1 MDCKE
6 EVHSDD
12 GSFELINFDDY
23 ADDMMHLNMTANVS
37 SNMDLSD
44 DGSYDFLSSKM
55 SDTLVLTKGEASNSR
70 TVSEDK
76 SCEDIIFFSFESAKR
91 DWDFEDASDLMEEE
105 VEEEEKEFSGM
116 DIPDSVDMGNIRNF
130 MTMAYKNSN
139 VDVFDPRFPDN
150 FKLKDDI
157 KIKEVAKNHIL
168 RYLPAKSLARSRLV
182 SKEWDQWISS
192 PFFAHMQSQY
202 FRKMSGFF
210 EDRNGA
216 VRFISLDI
224 SAYGVPYPSLS
235 FLPQNVF
242 IRSSSNGLLLCRAIY
257 EENEYYICNP
267 ANKEWI
273 KLPSSSYYHGR
284 EPKYVLAF
292 EPSSLDFE
300 PCYQVVCPYS
310 LPDLIKGPIVYF
322 DIYDSKTRSWRISDM
337 ICVDLDESDIKSDGV
352 FVNGVVYWETTGGA
366 LLAFDLKN
374 EIYGVQALPFAE
386 GGALSKVHGELS
398 YVKAH
403 YHPSMSICILDV
415 YGGSIMSLKNTMTFD
430 ISSYG
435 LEDGGLVDCRVLANS
450 CDDVIAVIMKKFEGP
465 NCLYVYHVKD
475 QKVEGPKFLQNSNT
489 SKLFPYVNSLVCV
502 AT

>member
-1 MDCKE
+1 M
-6 EVHSDD
+6 VHLDMK
-12 GSFELINFDDY
+12 
-23 ADDMMHLNMTANVS
+23 ADVS

-44 DGSYDFLSSKM
+44 DGSYDFLSSEM
-55 SDTLVLTKGEASNSR
+55 SDILVLTKGEASNSMI
-70 TVSEDK
+70 VSEDK
-76 SCEDIIFFSFESAKR
+76 PYEDIRSCSFESPKG
-91 DWDFEDASDLMEEE
+91 DWGFEDASDPM
-105 VEEEEKEFSGM
+105 EEEEKEEEEEDEKDFSGM
-116 DIPDSVDMGNIRNF
+116 DFPDSVDMGRNRNF
-130 MTMAYKNSN
+130 MIMACQNSN
-139 VDVFDPRFPDN
+139 FDVFDPGFPAH

-182 SKEWDQWISS
+182 SKEWDKWISS

-210 EDRNGA
+210 EDANGA
-216 VRFISLDI
+216 IRFISLDI
-224 SAYGVPYPSLS
+224 SAYGVPYPSLR

-242 IRSSSNGLLLCRAIY
+242 IRSSCNGLLLCGAFD
-257 EENEYYICNP
+257 EENEYYVCNP
-267 ANKEWI
+267 ATKEWI

-284 EPKYVLAF
+284 EPKYVLVF
-292 EPSSLDFE
+292 EPSSLNFE
-300 PCYQVVCPYS
+300 PCYQVVCPFS

-322 DIYDSKTRSWRISDM
+322 DIYDSKTQSWRISEM

-352 FVNGVVYWETTGGA
+352 FVNGVVYWETTGGE

-374 EIYGVQALPFAE
+374 EIYGIQSLPFGE
-386 GGALSKVHGELS
+386 GGALSMVHGELS
-398 YVKAH
+398 YVKAQ
-403 YHPSMSICILDV
+403 YHHPMRICILDV

-435 LEDGGLVDCRVLANS
+435 LEDGELVDCRVLANS
-450 CDDVIAVIMKKFEGP
+450 CDDVIAVTMKKFEGP

-475 QKVEGPKFLQNSNT
+475 HKVEGPKFLQNSNI
-489 SKLFPYVNSLVCV
+489 SKLFPYVNSLVSL